1 MVASGIAE
9 LPMVGGHPAIDL
21 VNTVEPRLPVA
32 GRHDHLGTPDD
43 LLTWARRADLVD
55 EPEAA
60 EIARVWR
67 EAPQAA
73 GSALASVIQIREAL
87 FTALAAGL
95 GPDYAQPGT
104 GTETGTGTG
113 TGTGADQAL
122 DYLSLRWSAAM
133 ARSSLRLGDRD
144 GPGARLVVG
153 SAPAL
158 LIPDRAAAIA
168 VDVLCQADLD
178 RLGICPPEHEG
189 CGWLFL
195 DRSRNGSRRWCTMEF
210 CGAQAKA
217 RRLTERRR
225 ADRVPVRRAP
235 AKDSDSGSR

>member
-1 MVASGIAE
+1 MFATSITHFNGSINAMVASGIAE

-32 GRHDHLGTPDD
+32 GRHDHLGAPHA
-43 LLTWARRADLVD
+43 LLAWARRADLVD
-55 EPEAA
+55 EREAA
-60 EIARVWR
+60 EVARTWSETPR
-67 EAPQAA
+67 AA
-73 GSALASVIQIREAL
+73 DSALASVIQIREAL

-95 GPDYAQPGT
+95 GPDYAQPAADT
-104 GTETGTGTG
+104 
-113 TGTGADQAL
+113 DQAL

-133 ARSSLRLGDRD
+133 ARSSLKLGGQDQ
-144 GPGARLVVG
+144 PGARLMVG

-168 VDVLCQADLD
+168 VDVLCQADLG
-178 RLGICPPEHEG
+178 RLGICPPEHDG

-210 CGAQAKA
+210 CGSQAKA
-217 RRLTERRR
+217 RRLTQRRR
-225 ADRVPVRRAP
+225 ADRAP
-235 AKDSDSGSR
+235 AKGSDSGSR